1 MCVPPIRRCF
11 SAAENFAPGSSAS
24 PRSFGGDPQVAKMIA
39 FIRAGKR
46 PLTMA
51 VKRAETDEDA

>member
-1 MCVPPIRRCF
+1 MRSKPNPAPI
-11 SAAENFAPGSSAS
+11 AH
-24 PRSFGGDPQVAKMIA
+24 VAKMIA

-51 VKRAETDEDA
+51 TKRGADDEDA